1 VDGVKVKRYARAQYR
16 LGYGGI
22 WTRQI
27 AGRNLEMSLDERD
40 LVGEL
45 AESESGGEL
54 DAQRLTGG
62 ILGHVVHVHK
72 DERPFGG
79 V

>member
-1 VDGVKVKRYARAQYR
+1 VDGVKVKHYARAHYK

-27 AGRNLEMSLDERD
+27 ASRNLEMSLDECD

-45 AESESGGEL
+45 AESELGGEL
-54 DAQRLTGG
+54 DAQECIPRS
-62 ILGHVVHVHK
+62 V
-72 DERPFGG
+72 
-79 V
+79 